1 MTAATQAPALRSGWI
16 RAALRLDPGGA
27 GSPGEGGERA
37 YTGASSDSRTLKPGE
52 LFVALAGARHDAADF
67 LPQAAARGAPGAI
80 VRAGREDPA
89 LGMEYFPVADPLK
102 ALGDLA
108 ARARRESGAT
118 VVAITGS
125 SGKTTVKEMIA
136 CALSGSRRVYRTE
149 GNYNSQVGLPLTI
162 LRAPPDADA
171 WVLEVGASEPGEIA
185 RLAEIARPD
194 HVVIT
199 TVGAAHLECFGDV
212 RGVLR
217 EKMALAHG
225 ASGRGALIVGE
236 EPAILAEAARAHRPD
251 AVVAG
256 FGPGADFAPET
267 YAVEADRIEFRRG
280 GARVALGVG
289 GEHHLRDALI
299 AAALAESLEVPSEAV
314 ARGLSRYEPLGL
326 RGALRRIGRL
336 TVLADCY
343 NANPDS
349 FRAAIAQTRD
359 LLPGRRRAVF
369 AGSMLE
375 LGSQEAKAHRE
386 IGDEMRAAG
395 FDVIAATGL
404 FCDAPFDGVQGHA
417 LIRAE
422 DPEAALRPFAD
433 ALEGDEVVLVKGS
446 RGARLERVIDELEA
460 RFGGGA

>member
-1 MTAATQAPALRSGWI
+1 MTAATQAPVLRSGWI
-16 RAALRLDPGGA
+16 RAALHPDAGDAGGT
-27 GSPGEGGERA
+27 GDFGELA
-37 YTGASSDSRTLKPGE
+37 YSGVSCDSRTLAPGE
-52 LFVALAGARHDAADF
+52 LFVALAGERHDAADY

-89 LGMEYFPVADPLK
+89 LHLEYFAVADPLR

-108 ARARRESGAT
+108 ARARLESDAE

-136 CALSGSRRVYRTE
+136 CALSESRRVHRTA

-162 LRAPPDADA
+162 LRAAPDADT
-171 WVLEVGASEPGEIA
+171 WVLEAGASEPGEIA

-212 RGVLR
+212 DGVLR

-225 ASGRGALIVGE
+225 ASGAGVLVVGE
-236 EPAILAEAARAHRPD
+236 EPAMLAEAALAHRED
-251 AVVAG
+251 AIVAG
-256 FGPGADFAPET
+256 FGPRAGFAPEA

-280 GARVALGVG
+280 GTRVALPVG

-299 AAALAESLEVPSEAV
+299 AAALAESLDVPASAV

-349 FRAAIAQTRD
+349 FRAAIAQARE

-375 LGSQEAKAHRE
+375 LGSREARAHRE

-404 FCDAPFDGVQGHA
+404 FCDAPFEGVRTRA

-422 DPEAALRPFAD
+422 DPEAAMEPFAD
-433 ALEGDEVVLVKGS
+433 ALKGDEVVLVKGS
-446 RGARLERVIDELEA
+446 RGARLERVIDALEA
-460 RFGGGA
+460 RFGGDA

>member
-1 MTAATQAPALRSGWI
+1 MRAAAQAPALRSGWI
-16 RAALRLDPGGA
+16 RAALGLDAGGT
-27 GSPGEGGERA
+27 GGTAEQA
-37 YTGASSDSRTLKPGE
+37 FTGVSFDSRTLKPGE
-52 LFVALAGARHDAADF
+52 LFIALAGARHDGADF
-67 LPQAAARGAPGAI
+67 LPQAAARGAPGAV

-89 LGMEYFPVADPLK
+89 LEMEYFAVADPLR
-102 ALGDLA
+102 AFGDLA

-162 LRAPPDADA
+162 LRASPNADT
-171 WVLEVGASEPGEIA
+171 WVLEVGASEPGEIG

-199 TVGAAHLECFGDV
+199 TVGSAHLECFGDV
-212 RGVLR
+212 AGVLR
-217 EKMALAHG
+217 EKMSLAYG
-225 ASGRGALIVGE
+225 ASGRGALVVGE
-236 EPAILAEAARAHRPD
+236 EPAMLAAAARAHRPD
-251 AVVAG
+251 AIVAG
-256 FGPGADFAPET
+256 FGPGADFAPEA
-267 YAVEADRIEFRRG
+267 YRVEADRIEFRRG
-280 GARVALGVG
+280 GMRVALGVG
-289 GEHHLRDALI
+289 GEHHLRDALL
-299 AAALAESLEVPSEAV
+299 AAALAASLDMPSDAV

-326 RGALRRIGRL
+326 RGALRRIGGL

-349 FRAAIAQTRD
+349 FRAALAQTRD

-375 LGSQEAKAHRE
+375 LGSEEAKAHRE
-386 IGDEMRAAG
+386 LGDEMRAAG

-404 FCDAPFDGVQGHA
+404 FCDAPFDGVRGQD

-446 RGARLERVIDELEA
+446 RGARLERVIDALET
-460 RFGGGA
+460 RFGGGD

>member
-1 MTAATQAPALRSGWI
+1 MTAATQAPALRSDWI
-16 RAALRLDPGGA
+16 RAALRLDS
-27 GSPGEGGERA
+27 GSVASACDVAERA
-37 YTGASSDSRTLKPGE
+37 YSGVSCDSRTLEPGE
-52 LFVALAGARHDAADF
+52 LFVALAGERHDAADF

-80 VRAGREDPA
+80 VRPGRENPA
-89 LGMEYFPVADPLK
+89 LGMEYFAVADPLR

-108 ARARRESGAT
+108 ARARLESGAT
-118 VVAITGS
+118 VVAVTGS
-125 SGKTTVKEMIA
+125 SGKTTVKEMIT
-136 CALSGSRRVYRTE
+136 CALSESRRVYRTE

-162 LRAPPDADA
+162 LRAAPDADA

-212 RGVLR
+212 DGVLR
-217 EKMALAHG
+217 EKMTLAYG
-225 ASGRGALIVGE
+225 ASGRGVLVVGE
-236 EPAILAEAARAHRPD
+236 EPASLAEAARAHRPD
-251 AVVAG
+251 AIVAG
-256 FGPGADFAPET
+256 FGPRAGFAPDAYT
-267 YAVEADRIEFRRG
+267 VAADRVEFRRG
-280 GARVALGVG
+280 DALVSLDVG

-299 AAALAESLEVPSEAV
+299 AAALAESLDVPSDAV

-349 FRAAIAQTRD
+349 FRAAIAQARD

-375 LGSQEAKAHRE
+375 LGSREAQAHRE
-386 IGDEMRAAG
+386 IGEEMRAAG

-404 FCDAPFDGVQGHA
+404 FCDAPFDGVHGPA
-417 LIRAE
+417 LIRAQ
-422 DPEAALRPFAD
+422 DPEAAMEPFAD